1 MGDYGLVNELIK
13 FIWKYT
19 HLDIFF
25 IYILQGKKSSIQQK
39 VTNVKNTKNE
49 PLNLA
54 FTLLLQNILRNLYF
68 LCFSNVTWPSLF

>member
-19 HLDIFF
+19 YLDIFF

-39 VTNVKNTKNE
+39 VTHVIFFENKVQIWVIQKSIIIFWSK
-49 PLNLA
+49 
-54 FTLLLQNILRNLYF
+54 LL
-68 LCFSNVTWPSLF
+68 